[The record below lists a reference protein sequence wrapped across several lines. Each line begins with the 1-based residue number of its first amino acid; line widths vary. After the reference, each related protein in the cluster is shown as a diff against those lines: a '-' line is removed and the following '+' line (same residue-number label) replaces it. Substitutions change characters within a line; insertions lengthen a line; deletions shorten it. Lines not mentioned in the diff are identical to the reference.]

1 LPEEPPSYFYTDR
14 RWAQL
19 MRGYNS
25 TKAELSES
33 EGRRVRRQLQP
44 GGNEHAAAAKRARSN
59 WAVNK
64 VRKTPS
70 WP

>member
-1 LPEEPPSYFYTDR
+1 
-14 RWAQL
+14 

-44 GGNEHAAAAKRARSN
+44 GENEHAAASKRARSN
-59 WAVNK
+59 WAVNQ

-70 WP
+70 WSRSWANFGNFSLL